1 MQRLL
6 DTASSQYASGFPEQ
20 SKIFEIKSGP
30 YTGRVIVIYPQTTNA
45 IVFRWADFPYET
57 WSAATTIVTNSA
69 DYPASAFMD
78 SNFNLYLAYTVQT
91 TLALNMVKLTFANGS
106 WSVGSAQVIVNVG
119 ENYYPSILKDSI
131 NRLWVSWTY
140 YDSVAVRYYIQVKS
154 STNDGVTWGTGPSD
168 LGTALNSGSTVVV
181 YSQLIFLPTYIYCI
195 FSDNGNTLTYKR
207 FEISGTSWSTAVTIY
222 SGSNISYNFQAAIS
236 SDNRLGVVFSAN
248 STLLYKE
255 YDQNFWSGVFTLDS
269 ANPITVSLQFFK
281 NVPYVFYAK
290 SIGTDQ
296 NQTFYTYKSG
306 ESFITPVTLDLA
318 NKSFD
323 KVFCFDQSAGTQF
336 QDKTT
341 EASNTTT
348 ADVFH
353 TTSNGLVK
361 DVNDIL
367 YLGMDNKFN
376 LVRFVL
382 STSGITG
389 QVSWQ
394 YWNGNTWFNF
404 TPNSGAYHLDSS
416 PKMVILWQDLLSAP
430 ADWQQTSVN
439 SVTKFWVRAL
449 VTTGYTTAPVGTQI
463 TAVGKNDYLD
473 VA

>member
-1 MQRLL
+1 MQKLL
-6 DTASSQYASGFPEQ
+6 DTVSSQYATGFPEQ

-30 YTGRVIVIYPQTTNA
+30 YTGRVIVIYPQTANS
-45 IVFRWADFPYET
+45 IVFRWADFPYES

-78 SNFNLYLAYTVQT
+78 SSFNIYLAYTVQT
-91 TLALNMVKLTFANGS
+91 TLALNMVKLTFSNGS

-131 NRLWVSWTY
+131 DRLWVSRTY
-140 YDSVAVRYYIQVKS
+140 YDAVAVRYYIQVKS
-154 STNDGVTWGTGPSD
+154 STNDGATWGTGPSD
-168 LGTALNSGSTVVV
+168 LGTALNSGSTVTV
-181 YSQLIFLPTYIYCI
+181 YSHLIFLPTYVYAVY
-195 FSDNGNTLTYKR
+195 SDNGNSLAYRR
-207 FEISGTSWSTAVTIY
+207 FEISGTTWSSAVTIY
-222 SGSNISYNFQAAIS
+222 SGSNITYNFQAAIS
-236 SDNRLGVVFSAN
+236 SDNRLGVAFSAN

-255 YDQNFWSGVFTLDS
+255 YDQNSWSGVFTLDS
-269 ANPITVSLQFFK
+269 SNPISVSLQFFK

-296 NQTFYTYKSG
+296 NQTFYAYKSG
-306 ESFITPVTLDLA
+306 ENFMTPSTLNLT
-318 NKSFD
+318 NKTFD

-341 EASNTTT
+341 EAANTTT
-348 ADVFH
+348 ADIFH

-367 YLGMDNKFN
+367 YLGMDSKFN
-376 LVRFVL
+376 LVRFIL
-382 STSGITG
+382 STSGIAG

-394 YWNGNTWFNF
+394 YWNGTTWFTF
-404 TPNSGAYHLDSS
+404 TPNSGAYHLDFS
-416 PKMVILWQDLLSAP
+416 PKMVILWQDLLSTP
-430 ADWQQTSVN
+430 ADWQQTSINNVI
-439 SVTKFWVRAL
+439 KFWVRVL
-449 VTTGYTTAPVGTQI
+449 VTTGYSTAPVGTQI

-473 VA
+473 VV